1 MCSLVSGFLQGL
13 VKICIK
19 YIEAN
24 HFLLLNCS
32 TRRQCIVF
40 LSSLVALFGGI
51 CVSRGNYFRGKFYGE
66 GGGSNFPGPN
76 FLENNCPGED
86 FLEGNCAGSNC
97 LRLIFLGGNYPR
109 G

>member
-66 GGGSNFPGPN
+66 GGGAISR
-76 FLENNCPGED
+76 D
-86 FLEGNCAGSNC
+86 QIS
-97 LRLIFLGGNYPR
+97 LRTIVR
-109 G
+109 GRISSRVIVRGAIV